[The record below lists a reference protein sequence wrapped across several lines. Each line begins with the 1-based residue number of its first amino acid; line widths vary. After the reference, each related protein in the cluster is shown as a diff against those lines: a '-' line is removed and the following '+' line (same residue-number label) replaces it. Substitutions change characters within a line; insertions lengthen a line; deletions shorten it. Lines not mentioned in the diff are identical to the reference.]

1 MERVVLLKFEK
12 ETKGT
17 VRYKEVELE
26 GKEMVIGTLYI
37 KKGALTTPYPDEVT
51 VTISY

>member
-1 MERVVLLKFEK
+1 MELVFKFEK

-17 VRYKEVELE
+17 VRYKEVEGE
-26 GKEMVIGTLYI
+26 QGVVVGTLYMR
-37 KKGALTTPYPDEVT
+37 KSALKTPYPDEVK